1 MGSVNCL
8 EFGYFTRTN
17 LFTKNHIL
25 SMFAEDESL
34 LVFIPNKIDPKQ
46 LDRSLLLS
54 VKDLKIFLITYLFA
68 DSLLRE
74 EGQVYVPL

>member
-1 MGSVNCL
+1 
-8 EFGYFTRTN
+8 
-17 LFTKNHIL
+17 
-25 SMFAEDESL
+25 MFAEDESL